1 AKKFYVTTPIYYI
14 NAVPHIGNA
23 YSTVVADVLARWHRL
38 RGDDVFFLT
47 GLDEN
52 SARTVEAAKKQ
63 GFKDI
68 QAYADSMAK
77 KWINAWKVL
86 DISYNDFIRTTQE
99 RHKRNVRNFFK
110 QLQKSGDVYKG
121 TYEGLYCEGCE
132 SYLTESDLEDGKCPL
147 HKKKPKRIK
156 EKNYFFRLSKYRD
169 QILTYIEANPKFVQP
184 ESRRNE
190 VLSFL
195 QKGLKDISISRPGL
209 EWGIKVPSDPEQ
221 TIWIWIDALLNYMLP
236 RNFWPADTH
245 IIAKDI
251 LRFHCVIWP
260 GMLLST
266 GYDLPKRIFVHGFLT
281 VKGQKISKSLG
292 NVIDPVYLAKRYS
305 VDALRYSLVREVTLG
320 QDGDFSEE
328 ILRTRLNAELADVL
342 GNFAHRVL
350 TFIKNNFDGK
360 VPKGRVDRKLETEI
374 QNQLGEVEKLFGE
387 LKITQALEKIIL
399 IARRGNEYFQSHK
412 PWKTV
417 KTERPEAANC
427 LLNCANLLK
436 ALCIALSPFM
446 PTTCEKLAEQ
456 LNLEI
461 KSWRQTK
468 KFDIKP
474 GHIVKKPKIL
484 FKKVKAK
491 SKESKGKKTSVSI
504 EDFNKLDIRVG
515 KIIKAMKLPKSKKL
529 LKLEVDVADERRT
542 LVAGIAKD
550 YPPDELVGKRVAVV
564 VNLKPA
570 KIMGI
575 ESQGMLLAGDDGK
588 KISLLT
594 TDKPIKPGAR
604 VK

>member
-1 AKKFYVTTPIYYI
+1 MANKFYVTTPIYYI

-52 SARTVEAAKKQ
+52 SARTVEAAKKR

-77 KWINAWKVL
+77 KWINVWKVL
-86 DISYNDFIRTTQE
+86 NISYDDFIRTTQE

-110 QLQKSGDVYKG
+110 QLQKGGDVYKG

-156 EKNYFFRLSKYRD
+156 EENYFFRLSKYCD
-169 QILTYIEANPKFVQP
+169 QILAHIEANPKFIQP

-195 QKGLKDISISRPGL
+195 RGGLKDISISRPGL
-209 EWGIKVPSDPEQ
+209 GWGIKVPSDPKQ
-221 TIWIWIDALLNYMLP
+221 TVWVWIDALLNYILP
-236 RNFWPADTH
+236 RDYWPADVH

-266 GYDLPKRIFVHGFLT
+266 GYGLPKRIFVHGFLT

-292 NVIDPVYLAKRYS
+292 NVIDPVYLAKCYS
-305 VDALRYSLVREVTLG
+305 VDALRYSLIREVTFG

-328 ILRTRLNAELADVL
+328 ILQSRLNTELADVL
-342 GNFAHRVL
+342 GNFVHRVL
-350 TFIKNNFDGK
+350 TFINNHFDGR
-360 VPKGRVDRKLETEI
+360 VPKGQIDRKLEGEI
-374 QNQLGEVEKLFGE
+374 QEQLEEVEEYLEKLR
-387 LKITQALEKIIL
+387 ITQALEKIIL

-412 PWKTV
+412 PWETV
-417 KTERPEAANC
+417 RKENPQAANC

-436 ALCIALSPFM
+436 VLCIALSPFM
-446 PTTCEKLAEQ
+446 PSTCEKLADQ
-456 LNLEI
+456 LNLKI
-461 KSWRQTK
+461 KNWEQVKR
-468 KFDIKP
+468 FDIRP
-474 GHIVKKPKIL
+474 GHSIKKPKIL

-491 SKESKGKKTSVSI
+491 SRELMKPSVSI
-504 EDFNKLDIRVG
+504 DDFNKLDIRIG
-515 KIIKAMKLPKSKKL
+515 KIIKAEKLPKSKKL
-529 LKLEVDVADERRT
+529 LKLEVDLADERRT
-542 LVAGIAKD
+542 LIAGIAKN
-550 YPPDELVGKRVAVV
+550 YSPDELTGKQIAVV
-564 VNLKPA
+564 ANLKPVR
-570 KIMGI
+570 IMGV

-588 KISLLT
+588 RISLLIA
-594 TDKPIKPGAR
+594 DKPIRSGAR
-604 VK
+604 VR